1 MSKAPSYPK
10 ATVELGGEPTHYYA
24 PTVDTENSDLIG
36 YSPRKL
42 VDLKPHELEYI
53 QAIED
58 LKDLSPERRINNCSP
73 VLKAITQTFIEK
85 DTATMTVTEKE
96 IASISVAPRVTEADV
111 QAAIAKEEFLV
122 TGCLTICV
130 LTLTNGNTVTGES
143 ACASPAN
150 YNKEIGER
158 LSRDNATKKIWP
170 LLGFSLKEKLAV
182 LDAAPQPTVAMLKAG
197 IPKLYLYKPKTCHA
211 IPMTFGE
218 YLTHAGQP
226 ADRSDPYTLETNGYL
241 VEFPYVNE
249 RGQPGTMQIFR
260 EQQRFEK
267 TVEFGIRQTPSTF
280 LDRMRTERD
289 DLHAD
294 FVKLQTFLASAAIE
308 KIPAIERID
317 LQDQAVHMHNYL
329 SVLIRRIA
337 RNSQ

>member
-130 LTLTNGNTVTGES
+130 LTLTNGNTITGES

-170 LLGFSLKEKLAV
+170 LLGFSLKEKLH
-182 LDAAPQPTVAMLKAG
+182 LIEKAG
-197 IPKLYLYKPKTCHA
+197 PATGAIHEHGSPVTYLGTKVIHA
-211 IPMTFGE
+211 VPMDRLAYNQLRGWE
-218 YLTHAGQP
+218 LP
-226 ADRSDPYTLETNGYL
+226 ADENGEDLGYL
-241 VEFPYVNE
+241 VQYADGGSPNVPGFSGYVSWSPRDVFE
-249 RGQPGTMQIFR
+249 RTYD
-260 EQQRFEK
+260 
-267 TVEFGIRQTPSTF
+267 VGIRQTPSTF

>member
-1 MSKAPSYPK
+1 MSK
-10 ATVELGGEPTHYYA
+10 
-24 PTVDTENSDLIG
+24 
-36 YSPRKL
+36 
-42 VDLKPHELEYI
+42 
-53 QAIED
+53 
-58 LKDLSPERRINNCSP
+58 
-73 VLKAITQTFIEK
+73 
-85 DTATMTVTEKE
+85 VTEKE

-182 LDAAPQPTVAMLKAG
+182 LDAASPATAEMLKAG
-197 IPKLYLYKPKTCHA
+197 NPKLYLYKPKTCHA
-211 IPMTFGE
+211 IPMTYGE
-218 YLTHAGQP
+218 YLTFAGHP
-226 ADRSDPYTLETNGYL
+226 ADDWFQVETNGYL
-241 VEFPYVNE
+241 VEFSYVTEEGLPN
-249 RGQPGTMQIFR
+249 TMQLFR
-260 EQQRFEK
+260 EQERFEK

-289 DLHAD
+289 DLHVD

-329 SVLIRRIA
+329 SVLNRRIA

>member
-1 MSKAPSYPK
+1 MSK
-10 ATVELGGEPTHYYA
+10 
-24 PTVDTENSDLIG
+24 
-36 YSPRKL
+36 
-42 VDLKPHELEYI
+42 
-53 QAIED
+53 
-58 LKDLSPERRINNCSP
+58 
-73 VLKAITQTFIEK
+73 
-85 DTATMTVTEKE
+85 VTEKE

-170 LLGFSLKEKLAV
+170 LLGFSLKEKLH
-182 LDAAPQPTVAMLKAG
+182 LIEKAG
-197 IPKLYLYKPKTCHA
+197 PATGAIHEHGSPVTYLGTKVIHA
-211 IPMTFGE
+211 VPMDRLAYNQLRGWE
-218 YLTHAGQP
+218 LP
-226 ADRSDPYTLETNGYL
+226 ADENGEDLGYL
-241 VEFPYVNE
+241 VQYADGGSPNVPGFDGYVSWSPRDVFE
-249 RGQPGTMQIFR
+249 RAYD
-260 EQQRFEK
+260 
-267 TVEFGIRQTPSTF
+267 VGIRQTPSTF

-317 LQDQAVHMHNYL
+317 LHDQAVHMHNYL
-329 SVLIRRIA
+329 SVLNRRIA